1 MSFFLYTLISECLYF
16 HIFVCHCLLPFV
28 SVFPSH
34 SLSLSL
40 YLSIYLSIFFHLF
53 VSLFPFSVS
62 HFIYL
67 WLSFLFFFF
76 KWTVPGLFLIYFRL
90 FKQHYNLYKLNLKNV
105 HPVYGAGIQT
115 HDLLNITTRP
125 GFPPLLP
132 PPLSFFIILLSR
144 IVKFS
149 HPFSRIKMFERNSRK
164 ILTTKSIERVLKT
177 NLKT

>member
-1 MSFFLYTLISECLYF
+1 MSFPPTL
-16 HIFVCHCLLPFV
+16 
-28 SVFPSH
+28 
-34 SLSLSL
+34 SLSLSI
-40 YLSIYLSIFFHLF
+40 YLSIYLSFSIF
-53 VSLFPFSVS
+53 
-62 HFIYL
+62 

-177 NLKT
+177 NLKTWPFSQIFKADSKGAFGRLQNLLQIYMRHWQTGAVQ